1 MLPVRRRRGSLLLT
15 RRVDQEGR
23 TTDRLLDGFRA
34 LDLTDEKGLVCGKI
48 LATLGVEVAKVER
61 PGGDSSRKIPPLDP
75 DSRQSLYWLS
85 FNTDKRSIT
94 LDIESKPGGDIFR
107 QLLAKAD
114 FLIESSPPGYLDALG
129 LGYDALSRLN
139 PRLIMTSIT
148 AFGQRGP
155 YSRYKSCNLVA
166 CAMGGVLDSNGD
178 PDRPPVREAL
188 DSVYYEAGAAAA
200 LGTVLA
206 HYWRQT
212 SGQGQQIDVSLQ
224 ECEAGRDTT
233 NLAVWQFDKRLLK
246 RTGNKSLVGGRRP
259 SRWLWPCKDGYLFWT
274 LRGGLMG
281 ARSNPAM
288 SDWFDESGVENPF
301 RLVGDPTSLDMAGL
315 SDSILDTF
323 DAAVEKLFLK
333 HTKREIMDRAV
344 ATDIQAWVLSN
355 PRDVLENPQ
364 SKARDFWTGL
374 DSGSTRRLAY
384 PRHFFLSNVTENYV
398 RRRAPLVGEDNEEI
412 YRRDLGLSESE
423 LAALKEAGVI

>member
-1 MLPVRRRRGSLLLT
+1 MDS
-15 RRVDQEGR
+15 
-23 TTDRLLDGFRA
+23 LLDGFRA
-34 LDLTDEKGLVCGKI
+34 LDLTDEKGFACGKI
-48 LATLGVEVAKVER
+48 LATLGVDVVKVER
-61 PGGDSSRKIPPLDP
+61 PGGDISRKTPPVDLD
-75 DSRQSLYWLS
+75 SKQSLYWLS

-94 LDIESKPGGDIFR
+94 LDIGSKPGGDIFR
-107 QLLAKAD
+107 QLLTKAD
-114 FLIESSPPGYLDALG
+114 FLIESFQPGYWEGLG
-129 LGYDALSRLN
+129 LGYDSLSRLN
-139 PRLIMTSIT
+139 PKLVMTSIT

-155 YSRYKSCNLVA
+155 YSHYKSCNLVA

-178 PDRPPVREAL
+178 PDRPPVKEAL

-206 HYWRQT
+206 HYHRQIT
-212 SGQGQQIDVSLQ
+212 GEGQQVDVSLQ

-233 NLAVWQFDKRLLK
+233 NLAIWQFDKRLLK

-259 SRWLWPCKDGYLFWT
+259 SRWLWPCRDGYLFWT
-274 LRGGLMG
+274 LRGGSMG

-301 RLVGDPTSLDMAGL
+301 RLVSNPTSLDMAGL
-315 SDSILDTF
+315 SSGVLDTF

-333 HTKREIMDRAV
+333 HTKREIMDKAV
-344 ATDIQAWVLSN
+344 DSDIQAWVLST
-355 PRDVLENPQ
+355 PEDVLNNPQ
-364 SKARDFWTGL
+364 SKARDFWTEL

-384 PRHFFLSNVTENYV
+384 PRQFFLSNVTENYA

-412 YRRDLGLSESE
+412 YCRDLGLSLTQVAS
-423 LAALKEAGVI
+423 LKEAGVI